1 MPFPFPFTF
10 SLSVPGISN
19 PFQPSPFHPRQFNHQ
34 TGDGVGPST
43 MKVGRGRD
51 MAGDEDELNLV
62 SRQSKDSNTRRR
74 ASPNP
79 VDLGNPRKRGWE
91 PAFAGEPSLGPSYV
105 TVSHGYLDTPAQL
118 AKKNQEEHDAREQ
131 VLDELQQPPAKR
143 RRTLAGSIVST
154 AVNAALVGTAVGL
167 TVYRLWRDRGSGK
180 KLEQQQITN
189 EPPPPYSPPSPDVHV
204 IPPTPRITRKTRRTH
219 EVRSTRRRPA
229 RKVMHNTS
237 SLGPSASTSQSALF
251 PPVQSAFDFSSS
263 SCSAFAASTSSHSS
277 HSSPRRNRESDSVFS
292 DRTEGPTSFAGPDDF
307 GPDPDDEMDQIDSL
321 GSKLSFLIEQ
331 GKRAL
336 GREIVVMSE
345 VEEDEVDDGSG
356 AWVEDEGD
364 DGGGEFGKKGQGRAH
379 RGRLS
384 RSGSTSRRRAAGG
397 APFAGSSTGTGSV
410 GRRAGAD
417 MSISLPP
424 YGLGMETRSRGPSV
438 PSSPPASV
446 PTFET
451 SWESEELKET
461 MERARAIVRE
471 RRSMNFRSETVA

>member
-19 PFQPSPFHPRQFNHQ
+19 PFQPSSFHPRQFNHQ
-34 TGDGVGPST
+34 TGDGIGPST
-43 MKVGRGRD
+43 MKD
-51 MAGDEDELNLV
+51 L
-62 SRQSKDSNTRRR
+62 NTRRR

-118 AKKNQEEHDAREQ
+118 PKKNQEELDAREQ

-204 IPPTPRITRKTRRTH
+204 IPPTPRTTRKTRRTH

-263 SCSAFAASTSSHSS
+263 SSPAFAASTSSHSS
-277 HSSPRRNRESDSVFS
+277 HSSPRRNRESGSVFS
-292 DRTEGPTSFAGPDDF
+292 DSTDGPSSFAGPEDF

-356 AWVEDEGD
+356 AWVEDDGD
-364 DGGGEFGKKGQGRAH
+364 DEGGEFGKKGQGRGH
-379 RGRLS
+379 KGRLS

-397 APFAGSSTGTGSV
+397 APFAGSSTGSV

-417 MSISLPP
+417 MSIGLPP
-424 YGLGMETRSRGPSV
+424 YGLGTDTRSTGPSA

-471 RRSMNFRSETVA
+471 RRSMNFRTVA